1 MTVDTD
7 ACQYAVDE
15 IHRLTH
21 LLNAVMRKTEKAIT
35 KKGAVAAMKEL
46 QTLGASL
53 FEGSGQTVQELLDE
67 EFPYLDK
74 MVASMCAKEGIDPDA
89 DVRLSEQ
96 HLQSDAALSRLLE
109 EMKGRYYTNGLA
121 MEESLLFVRDLE
133 AKYAFQQG
141 LWHEKQEVVK
151 DTHCSLDNL
160 TYGSSSLT
168 LWANLMS
175 QEPVQRAL
183 TPGSERQVVI
193 FGSSQG
199 LLALYTHAL
208 AVHHGLHTPTA
219 RWVFEVFATC

>member
-1 MTVDTD
+1 MSVDTD

-21 LLNAVMRKTEKAIT
+21 LLSAVMHKTDKVIT

-46 QTLGASL
+46 QNIGASL
-53 FEGSGQTVQELLDE
+53 FQGSGQTVQELLDE

-74 MVASMCAKEGIDPDA
+74 MIASMCAKEGIDPSADA
-89 DVRLSEQ
+89 RLTEQ
-96 HLQSDAALSRLLE
+96 HSQSDAAQSRLLE
-109 EMKGRYYTNGLA
+109 EMKGRHYANGLA
-121 MEESLLFVRDLE
+121 MEEAMLFVRDLE

-141 LWHEKQEVVK
+141 LWHEKQEIVK

-168 LWANLMS
+168 LWADLMS

-183 TPGSERQVVI
+183 APGSERQVVI

-208 AVHHGLHTPTA
+208 AVHHGLHTPPA
-219 RWVFEVFATC
+219 R